1 MEFPKIPRT
10 GLGLRDIAAHA
21 YRASTRINGENRELS
36 PFEVLAQR
44 PQSLH
49 AIRQAMAGLPGG
61 YSKKQME
68 EFDRERLEDPV
79 FRDQTVRLGEY
90 PDSIPKKDGIA
101 AEAARRAAQGAGMLA
116 ADATSQGAQSLWWFI
131 NAFQAASSAAGQ
143 QAMHHSLRG
152 IPGAPKT
159 PFTRQHYAVSATFPL
174 VLGASAAVGN
184 LFRQPGYSA
193 VLPDEEDR
201 TESSNPLME
210 AGLRSLGMTGSLLP
224 YKDFIQERP
233 DVSRDEYESY
243 KAYLHGNPMPVKVN
257 MDGIHGAE
265 VNLLG
270 RPIPLLTGIL
280 PVAAGVAG
288 GALGVRM
295 AGKRLAS
302 SGRVNKFEAQQ
313 RMDDKIG
320 QLRKQALEVDRE
332 IERLDRMSPTSEDSR
347 LSGWATSV
355 NQERERAEQKSK
367 NLNRLISKTSQRKRQ
382 AQNQIEDALFLGGVG
397 GSAAGLSITAAGASL
412 MEQMRRAANAEEN
425 RQKQSEELTPV
436 EAY

>member
-1 MEFPKIPRT
+1 MELPKIPRT

-21 YRASTRINGENRELS
+21 YRASTRINGDNRELS

-49 AIRQAMAGLPGG
+49 AIRQAMTGLPGG
-61 YSKKQME
+61 YSKEQME
-68 EFDRERLEDPV
+68 AFDRERREDPV

-90 PDSIPKKDGIA
+90 PDTVPRKDGIT

-152 IPGAPKT
+152 IPGAPQT
-159 PFTRQHYAVSATFPL
+159 PFTRQHYAVSSTFPL

-193 VLPDEEDR
+193 VLPGEEDR

-210 AGLRSLGMTGSLLP
+210 TGLRSLGMTGSLLP

-243 KAYLHGNPMPVKVN
+243 KAYLHGSPMPVKFN

-270 RPIPLLTGIL
+270 KSIPLLTGIL

-288 GALGVRM
+288 GALGMRM

-313 RMDDKIG
+313 RMDNKIG
-320 QLRKQALEVDRE
+320 QLRKQVLEVDRE
-332 IERLDRMSPTSEDSR
+332 IERLDRISPTSEDSR
-347 LSGWATSV
+347 LSGWAASIG
-355 NQERERAEQKSK
+355 QEREKAEQKSK
-367 NLNRLISKTSQRKRQ
+367 NLNRLISKTAQRKRQ

-412 MEQMRRAANAEEN
+412 IEQVRRAANAEEN
-425 RQKQSEELTPV
+425 RQQQSEELAPV